1 MTNLNF
7 TLVFINHEEPIKIY
21 SIAYNTIYEALAYE
35 HININDIE
43 CMVICEEGRYYNY
56 SGSDAIYIM
65 MLKECGYE

>member
-21 SIAYNTIYEALAYE
+21 STKYNTIYEALVSE
-35 HININDIE
+35 NININDIE

-56 SGSDAIYIM
+56 SGSDAII
-65 MLKECGYE
+65 L